1 VNEASATVLL
11 HALLFAS
18 ARLFALF
25 LTFGLLDAGNLK
37 GLQRTAFVISLSLV
51 VVPPMVVAMPP
62 ALDMVQIVALLAKEV
77 AIGAFMGYFAN
88 QVFWAVQSVGS
99 IIDQQSGIGMAAMID
114 PVNRNQEGPTPG
126 FLTQVVTN
134 LMLASG
140 GFLAL
145 LGAVYESYAVWPVF
159 SALPHM
165 GDFIAQMATRQWS
178 SLSEIVL
185 RWCAP
190 AIVMMMFVEIGLG
203 LIQRFL
209 TTLNVFFFSQSLKV
223 VMAVFMLT
231 LMLASSWDTLA
242 STMNPQAMVRMLF
255 KGKS

>member
-51 VVPPMVVAMPP
+51 VVPPLVVAMPP
-62 ALDMVQIVALLAKEV
+62 ALDVVQIVALLAKEV

-126 FLTQVVTN
+126 FLTQVVIN

-145 LGAVYESYAVWPVF
+145 LGAVYE
-159 SALPHM
+159 
-165 GDFIAQMATRQWS
+165 
-178 SLSEIVL
+178 
-185 RWCAP
+185 
-190 AIVMMMFVEIGLG
+190 
-203 LIQRFL
+203 
-209 TTLNVFFFSQSLKV
+209 
-223 VMAVFMLT
+223 
-231 LMLASSWDTLA
+231 
-242 STMNPQAMVRMLF
+242 
-255 KGKS
+255 